1 MYNLNCNT
9 YEAVEIYSPENTV
22 WAGEQKWYTTTV
34 YDTSG
39 ETMTFSFHV

>member
-22 WAGEQKWYTTTV
+22 IRMGRGTKMVHNNRLRHFRGEN
-34 YDTSG
+34 DL
-39 ETMTFSFHV
+39 